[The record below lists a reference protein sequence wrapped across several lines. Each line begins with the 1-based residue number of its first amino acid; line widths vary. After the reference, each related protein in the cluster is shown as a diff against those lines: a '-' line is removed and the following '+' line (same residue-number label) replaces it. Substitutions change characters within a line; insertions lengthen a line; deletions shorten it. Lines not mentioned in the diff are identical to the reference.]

1 MNATKKRRAFR
12 TSEEMFPIISRF
24 ADSGMTQRAFCDQE
38 SISMSVFQYWLKKYR
53 NVNGDTGT
61 GCFHEIS
68 LVPDSVSFNSSQRN
82 IIIRTAS
89 GMTIE
94 IPLD

>member
-1 MNATKKRRAFR
+1 
-12 TSEEMFPIISRF
+12 
-24 ADSGMTQRAFCDQE
+24 MTQRAFCDQE

-82 IIIRTAS
+82 IIIRTAC